1 MSENSVKVDRTRFS
15 ANGRASS
22 ASPHSATD
30 AAGSL
35 PNPQGRLHT
44 MIQEESKGH
53 PCTGTVALYR
63 PYGP

>member
-15 ANGRASS
+15 ANGHASS
-22 ASPHSATD
+22 HSARD

-44 MIQEESKGH
+44 MIQEESKLQ
-53 PCTGTVALYR
+53 PYTGTEALYR
-63 PYGP
+63 PYDP